1 MFIFWLNGGFR
12 DLMTM
17 SARKDES
24 SRKAYYV
31 KFETPKEIMDSV
43 YEILRRA
50 SESGKVKKGTNEVTK
65 SIERGVAKL
74 VVIAEDVDPPEIVA
88 HLPILCEEKRI
99 PYVYVSSKSQLG
111 AAVGIDVPAASVC
124 IIEPGETAPLLDD
137 LIKSVSKL
145 KPQS

>member
-17 SARKDES
+17 STRKDES

-124 IIEPGETAPLLDD
+124 IIEPGETAQLLDD